1 MSDTNKKLDFAW
13 RYTDDPNT
21 YVYRREGWMYIL
33 FCLLLRRPL
42 PPLRVVSKKLFPDK
56 VKEIEDKKEK
66 AQFLIGVLLVFLSI
80 PVCTHFNT
88 STTTSSYIIFL
99 CIGIPCWIPGIAVFV
114 FKRLD
119 RLKVTDK

>member
-21 YVYRREGWMYIL
+21 YVYRKEGWMYIL

-80 PVCTHFNT
+80 PVCVHFNIRRHFFI
-88 STTTSSYIIFL
+88 SFSL
-99 CIGIPCWIPGIAVFV
+99 IGLLVV
-114 FKRLD
+114 Q
-119 RLKVTDK
+119 V